1 MNVKNIKSFIEF
13 YESLGVSTYLSQSPR
28 FSNITNNSN
37 IQERVNTGS
46 MCEQNRENKIY
57 QLKFF

>member
-37 IQERVNTGS
+37 IKERVNTSS
-46 MCEQNRENKIY
+46 MCEAN
-57 QLKFF
+57 